1 MWGSTHVKLRLG
13 GSRKQNRRSLP
24 RPAAREGTARSRA
37 APTRRRFIL
46 RLPRETQP
54 QQPQTDELCA
64 TQEKRKWAR
73 NAAAGANAAE
83 PSAAPK
89 PHHRYRRPERPSF
102 PQRSAPSPALRPRR
116 SAASR
121 QRPPPPAPPTASG
134 EEGKGGG
141 ENTSAARPA
150 AAAQPSPARWLPGTA
165 WRPEAARGPRGRQRR
180 WRRSVSS
187 GMRWGCG
194 PRAASVRRASG
205 ETAASRVP
213 KCRLFHV
220 SSCALRVRVS
230 VFG

>member
-54 QQPQTDELCA
+54 QQPHTDELCA
-64 TQEKRKWAR
+64 TQEKRKRAR

-83 PSAAPK
+83 PSAAPE

-102 PQRSAPSPALRPRR
+102 PQRFAPSPALRPRR

-121 QRPPPPAPPTASG
+121 QRPP
-134 EEGKGGG
+134 
-141 ENTSAARPA
+141 
-150 AAAQPSPARWLPGTA
+150 
-165 WRPEAARGPRGRQRR
+165 RGPRPLRAGRKGRGEER
-180 WRRSVSS
+180 IPPPLAPPRPRSPRPPV
-187 GMRWGCG
+187 GCRERHG
-194 PRAASVRRASG
+194 GRKRRAARADGS
-205 ETAASRVP
+205 AAGGGR
-213 KCRLFHV
+213 
-220 SSCALRVRVS
+220 
-230 VFG
+230 